1 MVDSIKIQSFEQLQ
15 AWQEAQVLA
24 VLVYSAT
31 KNFPKDEVF
40 GLTSQI
46 KRASSSVSAN
56 IAEDFGR
63 RTTPDKL
70 HFYSIA
76 YGSLLE
82 TKNFLYLAN
91 KLGFIDDDT
100 LEKILSQVVSSQK
113 LLNALMRSLRS

>member
-1 MVDSIKIQSFEQLQ
+1 MVDGKKIQSFENLIV
-15 AWQEAQVLA
+15 WQESQDLA
-24 VLVYSAT
+24 VSVYILT
-31 KNFPKDEVF
+31 KNFPKDEAF

-46 KRASSSVSAN
+46 KRCSSSVSAN
-56 IAEDFGR
+56 IAEGFGR
-63 RTTPDKL
+63 RTTADKL

-91 KLGFIDDDT
+91 KLGFIDEVV